1 MFGVL
6 QMSAPRS
13 SEYIELN
20 RSFRRLLEEAYKDD
34 NQRFEL
40 SHMQGSAL
48 TWGELLKLRRV
59 VILSEAGSGKTMEI
73 QQATHRLRAE
83 GKQAF
88 FLRLEDVACGMDDAF
103 RVGTYQDFQEWRTS
117 SEEGWLFLDSV
128 DESRLKD
135 PKYFERAIRA
145 VHRQLEQAGARA
157 HIVLTS
163 RANAWRP
170 FSDRRLC
177 EDQLPWPPDATI
189 VSAEKVSSSDL
200 APEMPASEEE
210 KPQGFQF
217 FTLEDL
223 NRTQIFVFASARGI
237 ADPEA
242 LLKEL
247 TAVGAEAL
255 ASRPQDLM
263 ELIKLWQS
271 EHRIGSRHE
280 LMRNSIRSRLREI
293 DQDRA
298 ATDALDPER
307 VRQAVRS
314 LAAAT
319 TLMRNQE
326 ISVPDCERSQHGIAI
341 EAVLPNWKPHEN
353 RTLLSRPIFDE
364 EIYGT
369 VRFHHR
375 STREYLTAEWFSE
388 RLKTGAPR
396 RNVESLFFQDSYGE
410 QIVTPVLRPVLP
422 WLALM
427 DAKICHI
434 TLEVAPEILLEGGD
448 PCGHSQEVRC
458 KLLEHMCTMIATT
471 SSTRWM
477 DEHGV
482 VATYAETGLSSEV
495 RRQLVVHW
503 QDPVVLEFLL
513 FLVEKGKMAD
523 AWAEVE
529 ALAKE
534 VSREERVRRSI
545 YSAAIAIGTPRQIE
559 QLRRDFLDASPEIGR
574 ELLALLIQNLDAQ
587 QTSIDWL
594 FACLEKCTPKEKFS
608 VGSLEPKLL
617 DFVAGIDVAGIP
629 PLIEGLAKLLTRHP
643 LSAIYPFRV
652 SDRHG
657 WLLEFACRAVIGLI
671 ESRHFSALAPS
682 ALNILGMCWGLT
694 RNYEYRLNRIDKSL
708 HDLVI
713 SWPELNWA
721 LFWSEAEFTK
731 RQREANGQT
740 LEQWSQVSARGVWGF
755 EPKDFKTVLDEVAK
769 QSMAWRKIIALSLG
783 DFLSL
788 QEGRPK
794 DWQVQLHHLAGL
806 NSETKKF
813 FEELSEQQKTSSQEF
828 EENREQE
835 EKHKCEREAER
846 AEEFLKQAET
856 QEYFRTNLGRL
867 RAEVAASPSQLHKD
881 VLYLFQVCQ
890 EKLAS
895 NKRFTLA
902 NWKSLEPEF
911 GCEVAR
917 FFRDSSVGI
926 WRHYKPQIR
935 SEGAPTNSIPFAVFV
950 GMAGIA
956 IEWQEDPAWMGALAP
971 EQVGRACRYA
981 LFENNGYPEWFPKM
995 FERFPNV
1002 VGAFLLQ
1009 EIRYELS
1016 EESADKGLQHIIQPM
1031 ISRGEWAWNWL
1042 APHLMAILSTSE
1054 PRNQAS
1060 LDAFLKIVSNS
1071 DLSTASIAALS
1082 AKKCQ
1087 IDTDWSERNASW
1099 YAAWVG
1105 ADPSEGMD
1113 SFKKTLKGCKEPE
1126 LQTDFAMHFITRLVP
1141 GWRGR
1146 NVIVREPLLE
1156 PRYIKDLYIQMH
1168 DHIRV
1173 EGDIDR
1179 STGGVYRPELRDL
1192 ARDARNSIFG
1202 MLEQIPGKDS
1212 YQAISEI
1219 AHAAHRGQARRWI
1232 LQRAKAKAEQDGDL
1246 PAWTDAQVLE
1256 FQQDLERTP
1265 TNHKE
1270 LAEFAKLR
1278 LLDLKDDL
1286 EDGDNSLAPLLIDAL
1301 NSSSNEERIRN
1312 YLGRELRE
1320 KAFGRY
1326 SIEQEGE
1333 LADEKRTDLRFIG
1346 TGFDSPVPV
1355 ELKLADNWPGP
1366 KCVERLVNQL
1376 CGDYLRD
1383 RRSNRG
1389 IFILVNHVSPRHWKI
1404 PGHDALCTFPELVA
1418 ALQKHWESIKSDYP
1432 SIDNI
1437 DVLGIDLTARS
1448 K

>member
-1 MFGVL
+1 
-6 QMSAPRS
+6 MSAPRS

-20 RSFRRLLEEAYKDD
+20 RTFRKLLDEAYKDD

-40 SHMQGSAL
+40 SHVQGGAL
-48 TWGELLKLRRV
+48 TWSEVLKLRRV

-73 QQATHRLRAE
+73 HQCSHRLRSD
-83 GKQAF
+83 GKKAF
-88 FLRLEDVACGMDDAF
+88 FLRLEDVAACGMDDAF
-103 RVGTYQDFQEWRTS
+103 RVGTYQEFKEWQTS

-135 PKYFERAIRA
+135 PKDFERAVRA
-145 VHRQLEQAGARA
+145 VSKQLEQAGARA

-177 EDQLPWPPDATI
+177 EDLLPWSPDATI
-189 VSAEKVSSSDL
+189 DSGEKASSSD
-200 APEMPASEEE
+200 PVQEMPTAEEE
-210 KPQGFQF
+210 KQQGLQF

-223 NRTQIFVFASARGI
+223 NRTQISVFASARGI

-247 TAVGAEAL
+247 TAAGAEAL

-271 EHRIGSRHE
+271 EHRIGSRLE
-280 LMRNSIRSRLREI
+280 LMSNSIRSRLREI

-326 ISVPDCERSQHGIAI
+326 ISVPDSERSQHGIAI
-341 EAVLPNWKPHEN
+341 EAVLPDWNERDT

-410 QIVTPVLRPVLP
+410 RIVTPALRPVLP
-422 WLALM
+422 WLALI
-427 DAKICHI
+427 DAKICHK

-448 PCGHSQEVRC
+448 PSGHSQEVRC
-458 KLLEHMCTMIATT
+458 KLLERMCTMIATT

-482 VATYAETGLSSEV
+482 VATFAETGLSSEV
-495 RRQLVVHW
+495 RRQLGVHW
-503 QDPVVLEFLL
+503 QDPIVLEFLL

-529 ALAKE
+529 ALAKD
-534 VSREERVRRSI
+534 VSREDQVRRSV
-545 YSAAIAIGTPRQIE
+545 YSAAMAIGTPEQIE
-559 QLRRDFLDASPEIGR
+559 QLRRDFLDSSPEIDR
-574 ELLALLIQNLDAQ
+574 ELLAILIRDLDSRQASIGWLL
-587 QTSIDWL
+587 T
-594 FACLEKCTPKEKFS
+594 CLEKCSPREKFS
-608 VGSLEPKLL
+608 VDSLGPKLIDL
-617 DFVAGIDVAGIP
+617 AAGMDAAGIS
-629 PLIEGLAKLLTRHP
+629 PLIEGLAKLLATP
-643 LSAIYPFRV
+643 PSTDIYPFRV

-657 WLLEFACRAVIGLI
+657 WLLEIACRAIIRLI
-671 ESRHFSALAPS
+671 ESRNPFALALPT
-682 ALNILGMCWGLT
+682 LKILGMCRESPRIYG
-694 RNYEYRLNRIDKSL
+694 YHVGRIDKIL
-708 HDLVI
+708 HDLVVG
-713 SWPELNWA
+713 WPELNWA
-721 LFWSEAEFTK
+721 LFWSEAESTK

-740 LEQWSQVSARGVWGF
+740 LELWSQVSGRGVWSF
-755 EPKDFKTVLDEVAK
+755 EPKDFQAVLDEVAK
-769 QSMAWRKIIALSLG
+769 QSEAWRKVIALSLG
-783 DFLSL
+783 DYLSL
-788 QEGRPK
+788 QEGRPT

-806 NSETKKF
+806 NPETKKY
-813 FEELSEQQKTSSQEF
+813 FEELSERQKASSQEF
-828 EENREQE
+828 EEYREQE
-835 EKHKCEREAER
+835 EKHKREREAER
-846 AEEFLKQAET
+846 AEEVLKQAEA
-856 QEYFRTNLGRL
+856 QKYFRANLGRL
-867 RAEVAASPSQLHKD
+867 RAEVAASPLQLHKD
-881 VLYLFQVCQ
+881 VRDLLLVCR
-890 EKLAS
+890 EKAANNS
-895 NKRFTLA
+895 RWTVT

-917 FFRDSSVGI
+917 FFRDSAVGF
-926 WRHYKPQIR
+926 WRHFSPQIR
-935 SEGAPTNSIPFAVFV
+935 SEGAPTNPVLFAVLV

-956 IEWQEDPAWMGALAP
+956 IESQENPSWLDTLTP
-971 EQVGRACRYA
+971 ELVDRACRYA
-981 LFENNGYPEWFPKM
+981 SFEINGFPEWFPKL
-995 FERFPNV
+995 FERFPII

-1016 EESADKGLQHIIQPM
+1016 EESAENGLQHFIQPV
-1031 ISRGEWAWNWL
+1031 ISRGKWAWNWL
-1042 APHLMAILSTSE
+1042 APHFMEILSTSE
-1054 PRNQAS
+1054 PKNQAS
-1060 LDAFLKIVSNS
+1060 LDAILKIVSNS
-1071 DLSTASIAALS
+1071 DFNTASIAALS

-1087 IDTDWSERNASW
+1087 IDTGWSEQSASW
-1099 YAAWVG
+1099 HAAWVG
-1105 ADPSEGMD
+1105 TDPCEGMD
-1113 SFKKTLKGCKEPE
+1113 SFKKTLKRCKEQK
-1126 LQTDFAMHFITRLVP
+1126 LQTEFAMHFITRLIG
-1141 GWRGR
+1141 GWGR
-1146 NVIVREPLLE
+1146 ESVIVREPPRD
-1156 PRYIKDLYIQMH
+1156 PRYLKELYLLMH
-1168 DHIRV
+1168 EHIRV
-1173 EGDIDR
+1173 EDDIDR
-1179 STGGVYRPELRDL
+1179 STGGAYRPGLRDY
-1192 ARDARNSIFG
+1192 AQHARNAILG
-1202 MLEQIPGKDS
+1202 MLEQIPGKES

-1219 AHAAHRGQARRWI
+1219 AHAAHQGQARRWI
-1232 LQRAKAKAEQDGDL
+1232 LQRAKTKAEQDGDL

-1270 LAEFAKLR
+1270 LAELAKLR

-1286 EDGDNSLAPLLIDAL
+1286 EDGDNSLAPLLFDAL

-1355 ELKLADNWPGP
+1355 ELKLADNWSGP
-1366 KCVERLVNQL
+1366 HLFERIENQL

-1383 RRSNRG
+1383 RRSSRG
-1389 IFILVNHVSPRHWKI
+1389 VFLLVNHVNPRHWMI
-1404 PGHDALCTFPELVA
+1404 PGHDGRLTFPELVV
-1418 ALQKHWESIKSDYP
+1418 ALQEHWESIKSNH
-1432 SIDNI
+1432 SNI
-1437 DVLGIDLTARS
+1437 DHIDVIGIDLTARS
-1448 K
+1448 R